1 MMDETANILRER
13 MKDRHVNMHTV
24 CWSGKKTGK
33 EAEEKQ
39 NQWNLIRNNEEDQ
52 DGDFRSIYE
61 YDAFC
66 TDWQLICI
74 GQVFCTK
81 ITDTVLKRSNPL

>member
-1 MMDETANILRER
+1 MDETAKILRER
-13 MKDRHVNMHTV
+13 MKDRYENMHTV

-39 NQWNLIRNNEEDQ
+39 NQWNLIGNNGEDRDWGFQ
-52 DGDFRSIYE
+52 IYIK

-66 TDWQLICI
+66 TDWELICI
-74 GQVFCTK
+74 GQFFCTK
-81 ITDTVLKRSNPL
+81 ITDIVLKISNPL